1 MGLGEDLRKA
11 REATGLTLEDIN
23 RRTRIPKKYLEA
35 LEEEAFQTLP
45 APVYVRTFLRAYAKV
60 VGLDPLLVIRQYQ
73 QEIQEEEPPLLFPK
87 EERPPWYRRLRE
99 RRPGNFARA
108 WEAPQEEE
116 WDEAADEKK
125 VPLQVER
132 APSLR
137 PRKPLPGAW
146 VSAVLLLAAAVAAGV
161 WWWNIEKRKVVSRSE
176 SSKSMVSSFAKT
188 SKKDVLA
195 SYTPTGEQYLV
206 LKGLDLSWVLV
217 KMDDQ
222 ASSEV
227 ILDPGEI
234 KLYHA
239 QKSFTVRLGN
249 AGGVDIQWN
258 GKPLGVLGAVGEVA
272 EIALPMEKP

>member
-1 MGLGEDLRKA
+1 MGLGEDLRRA
-11 REATGLTLEDIN
+11 RETAGFTLEDIN

-45 APVYVRTFLRAYAKV
+45 APVYVRTFLRAYAKA
-60 VGLDPLLVIRQYQ
+60 VGLDPLLVIRQYR

-87 EERPPWYRRLRE
+87 EEQPPWYRRLWGK
-99 RRPGNFARA
+99 RPKNFGRA

-125 VPLQVER
+125 VSLQVER
-132 APSLR
+132 DPSLR
-137 PRKPLPGAW
+137 PRRPFPGAL
-146 VSAVLLLAAAVAAGV
+146 APAALLLAAAVAAGA
-161 WWWNIEKRKVVSRSE
+161 WWWNLEEKKGVSRTE
-176 SSKSMVSSFAKT
+176 ASKSVGSPARKN
-188 SKKDVLA
+188 SKEDVLS

-234 KLYHA
+234 KLYRA
-239 QKSFTVRLGN
+239 EKNFTVRLGN

-258 GKPLGVLGAVGEVA
+258 GKPLGVLGAVGEVV
-272 EIALPMEKP
+272 EITLPMEKP